1 MKDHGMFAVKWK
13 GRGEGGLHKTEE
25 NGEPLSRTDIN
36 FFLPGYCMAIIFFYS
51 NWLIEQFGYTKVSTQ
66 KLDS

>member
-1 MKDHGMFAVKWK
+1 MKDHGMFAVKCK

-36 FFLPGYCMAIIFFYS
+36 FFLPGYCMAIIFF
-51 NWLIEQFGYTKVSTQ
+51 L
-66 KLDS
+66 L